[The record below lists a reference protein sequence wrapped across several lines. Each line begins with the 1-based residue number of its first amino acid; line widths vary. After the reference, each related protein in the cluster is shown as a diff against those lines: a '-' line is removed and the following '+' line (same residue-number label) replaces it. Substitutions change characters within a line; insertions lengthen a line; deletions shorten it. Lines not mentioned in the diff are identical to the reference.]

1 LQTRLARLLAEFSA
15 SQAKL
20 KQRLTRLEL
29 SKSEREQDNT
39 PETLA
44 VPTGRRRIH
53 SFEEKRI
60 FAVDE
65 KLENVPFNSR
75 HKTM

>member
-1 LQTRLARLLAEFSA
+1 MWVYIIRKSTYGSLVTPNLFY
-15 SQAKL
+15 
-20 KQRLTRLEL
+20 